1 MYRNRK
7 GFTIVELVIVIAVIA
22 ILAAVLIPTFSSLT
36 QRANLNSDMQA
47 VRQMNMALQND
58 EALNGKCT
66 NVEQAMQVIANA
78 GYNVDN
84 QWTCLTE
91 GYQVYWNKTDNRCV
105 LYNSTTAKVEYPKD
119 YEAEDLMANVNN
131 LYWEYNAV
139 YKQAINA
146 DLGFGSQGAVVV
158 TEGVGFTSSSS
169 ADVYVTLGS
178 QNATISADVTSAFGS
193 IGITAESSKLY
204 GYVQEEKAGVTLDKY
219 AIYDASQ
226 SFTSDTDV
234 KPNVYYI
241 SVDPDA
247 DQATASKEVGKV
259 VQAIF
264 VQMNADMVSND
275 ANVVIAGGTTIDI
288 SDNGGDWKPVGLFK
302 GYFGTTDATKPI
314 VINGLTLST
323 ATAYNVPGIHKFEG
337 SKSTY
342 YMTGFFGA
350 ITSDANEKTVIE
362 NVTFKNVHIKNPAQ
376 DSSLVAADNDHNAVR
391 ISNDSNCTAIIGG
404 IVSTVNNLKVNV
416 TLRNID
422 VVDSSVQ
429 GVARVGG
436 LVAYI
441 GGFSGNNARGLQGE
455 INIVDCDVD
464 CDVTTTKQNAY
475 GTCGGIVGFINKTDY
490 EEAYGGT
497 LNINI
502 TNCTFEG
509 TLTGVYCG
517 GIVAQYS
524 PTHENGGTDSNT
536 VTLTIS
542 NCTAEEAKFVLNYGQ
557 KLNDKGDIVRI
568 KSFYGAIIGKVE
580 TISATKKCS
589 KNGVEVV
596 QKTADEEGIL
606 VESLDGETVESTN

>member
-84 QWTCLTE
+84 QWSCLTE

-139 YKQAINA
+139 YKQAINT
-146 DLGFGSQGAVVV
+146 DLGFASGNVSTSGSANLSSGTGAQQV
-158 TEGVGFTSSSS
+158 
-169 ADVYVTLGS
+169 ALGS
-178 QNATISADVTSAFGS
+178 SGTTVTISADVTSAFGS
-193 IGITAESSKLY
+193 MGITATSSKLY
-204 GYVQEEKAGVTLDKY
+204 GHVQEKEAGVTLDKY

-241 SVDPDA
+241 SVDPNA

-275 ANVVIAGGTTIDI
+275 ANVVLAGGTTIDI
-288 SDNGGDWKPVGLFK
+288 SDNGGDWKPVRLFK

-323 ATAYNVPGIHKFEG
+323 ATSFASPAIHKFEG
-337 SKSTY
+337 SGSRY
-342 YMTGFFGA
+342 YLTGFFGGV
-350 ITSDANEKTVIE
+350 TSDANEETVIE
-362 NVTFKNVHIKNPAQ
+362 NVTFKNVHIENPAQ
-376 DSSLVAADNDHNAVR
+376 DTSLTVTA
-391 ISNDSNCTAIIGG
+391 NDSNCTAIIGG
-404 IVSTVNNLKVNV
+404 IVSTEENLKVNV
-416 TLRNID
+416 TLRNVD
-422 VVDSSVQ
+422 VESSSVR

-441 GGFSGNNARGLQGE
+441 GGFTGNVKRGLQGE
-455 INIVDCDVD
+455 INIVDCDVA
-464 CDVTTTKQNAY
+464 CDVTTTKESDY

-490 EEAYGGT
+490 EEAAGT

-502 TNCTFEG
+502 TKCTFTG
-509 TLTGVYCG
+509 KLTGVHCG
-517 GIVAQYS
+517 GIVALYS
-524 PTHENGGTDSNT
+524 ATNENGGTDSNV
-536 VTLTIS
+536 VTLKIN
-542 NCTAEEAKFVLNYGQ
+542 NCTATPTFDLNPNRYVDSTTKQPGI
-557 KLNDKGDIVRI
+557 KESYKGD
-568 KSFYGAIIGKVE
+568 IIGKVE
-580 TISATKKCS
+580 TISSTKICYIDETKVDKATA
-589 KNGVEVV
+589 
-596 QKTADEEGIL
+596 KTEGII
-606 VESLDGETVESTN
+606 VND

>member
-139 YKQAINA
+139 YKQAINT

-169 ADVYVTLGS
+169 ADVDVTLGS
-178 QNATISADVTSAFGS
+178 QNVPISADVTSAFGS

-288 SDNGGDWKPVGLFK
+288 SDMGGDWKPVGLFK
-302 GYFGTTDATKPI
+302 GYFGTPEGTVT
-314 VINGLTLST
+314 INGLTLTSNT
-323 ATAYNVPGIHKFEG
+323 GHLGTYQFEG
-337 SKSTY
+337 SGSRY
-342 YMTGFFGA
+342 YLTGFIGA
-350 ITSDANEKTVIE
+350 VTSDKNEETVIE
-362 NVTFKNVHIKNPAQ
+362 NVTFKNVHINNPAS
-376 DSSLVAADNDHNAVR
+376 DYSKIVTEKD
-391 ISNDSNCTAIIGG
+391 NDSNSTAIIGG
-404 IVSTVNNLKVNV
+404 IVSTTQNDEVKV
-416 TLRNID
+416 TLRNVD
-422 VVDSSVQ
+422 VESSSVR

-441 GGFSGNNARGLQGE
+441 GGFSGNSATGLHGE
-455 INIVDCDVD
+455 INIVGCNVA
-464 CDVTTTKQNAY
+464 CDVTTPKESNY
-475 GTCGGIVGFINKTDY
+475 GTCGGIVGYINKTGNKVD
-490 EEAYGGT
+490 ADGK
-497 LNINI
+497 LDINI
-502 TNCTFEG
+502 TDCTFTG
-509 TLTGVYCG
+509 KLTGTRCG
-517 GIVAQYS
+517 GIVGQYN
-524 PTHENGGTDSNT
+524 PTGSNTT
-536 VTLTIS
+536 VTLKIKG
-542 NCTAEEAKFVLNYGQ
+542 CTATPTFELNVSYAVKSPQ
-557 KLNDKGDIVRI
+557 NELSYKGDI
-568 KSFYGAIIGKVE
+568 IGRREACNATTFLCYIDE
-580 TISATKKCS
+580 TQYSTPTPES
-589 KNGVEVV
+589 
-596 QKTADEEGIL
+596 EGI
-606 VESLDGETVESTN
+606 NMHN